1 MIMEIE
7 NITHEELNKAL
18 ERWSKYASCSGR
30 RRISKYNYSLETK
43 TKRLLEIVGVVLD
56 EQEREF
62 KYKIKLAYKRDKTR
76 LREYLD
82 KLDKVQKL
90 DLREMTLREIVDFDL
105 MKYF

>member
-1 MIMEIE
+1 MEIE
-7 NITHEELNKAL
+7 NITHEELDKAL

-30 RRISKYNYSLETK
+30 RRISKCNFSLETK

-62 KYKIKLAYKRDKTR
+62 KCKIKLAYRRDKTR
-76 LREYLD
+76 LREYLY

-90 DLREMTLREIVDFDL
+90 DLSEMTLREIVDFDL

>member
-1 MIMEIE
+1 MKMEIE
-7 NITHEELNKAL
+7 NITHEELDVAL
-18 ERWSKYASCSGR
+18 KKWSKYASYSGR
-30 RRISKYNYSLETK
+30 KRTSKLNFSLETK

-62 KYKIKLAYKRDKTR
+62 KYKIKLAYRRDKTR

-90 DLREMTLREIVDFDL
+90 DFSEMTLREIVDFDL
-105 MKYF
+105 SKYF